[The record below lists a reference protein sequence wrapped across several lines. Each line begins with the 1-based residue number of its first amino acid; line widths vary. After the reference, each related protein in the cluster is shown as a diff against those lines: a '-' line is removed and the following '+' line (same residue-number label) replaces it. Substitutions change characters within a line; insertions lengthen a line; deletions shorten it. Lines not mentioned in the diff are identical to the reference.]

1 MLAKSGFSVWLRV
14 LSLCLLLI
22 LFSSC
27 GSKDQFIG
35 AYKAEA
41 GDSPRQAEIV
51 IELKA
56 NGAGIWRASD
66 EEISFAWDLKG
77 SELRVNTKGGGVIVG
92 TIENDTIRISLPGIK
107 TMSFKRIQ

>member
-1 MLAKSGFSVWLRV
+1 MLAKSRFSVRLRL
-14 LSLCLLLI
+14 LSLCLLLV
-22 LFSSC
+22 LFNSC

-35 AYKAEA
+35 TYRADA

-56 NGAGIWRASD
+56 NGAGIWRMND
-66 EEISFAWDLKG
+66 EEISFAWDLKAG
-77 SELRVNTKGGGVIVG
+77 ELRVNTKGGGVIVG
-92 TIENDTIRISLPGIK
+92 NIENDTIHISLPGIK